1 MSTRKAIEAELQKAS
16 AITDR
21 AGSEDRDFT
30 DEERGQVTAHLEKAK
45 EIKARS
51 DAAADTLKAFGEF
64 GSGIPADDSG
74 NGNGNGNG
82 WHKDEASHFRQAK
95 RGQSIGEAFVGSAE
109 YKSLL
114 AGAPGGRFAD
124 QGHVQS
130 QPFGVKSLIT
140 GVADDSAGALVAP
153 QTLPLP
159 AEPFNQ
165 RPMTIRQL
173 FSQGQTGSDSVEY
186 VQILSQTNNAAPVP
200 EATSAGKVGDG
211 TGGTVLPTAG
221 GVKPESG
228 FNLVKMATT
237 TKTIAHWIPATKRA
251 LSDAAQ
257 VRTLIDTFLR
267 YGLEEEFEDQLLT
280 GNGTGESF
288 LGLNNVSGIQTQA
301 APVGASGEDVF
312 TVTRR
317 ARRKVRIGGRAIPTA
332 YVLNPIDWENI
343 ELMRDTNKQFYG
355 AGPFAL
361 TPSTL
366 WGLPVIESE
375 AVAAGTA
382 WCADWRMGMIWDREQ
397 ATIQATDSHSD
408 FFIRNLVAVLAEMR
422 AAFGVLKPPA
432 FVKIALV

>member
-1 MSTRKAIEAELQKAS
+1 MRESTRKAIEAEVKKAE
-16 AITDR
+16 AIISL
-21 AGSEDRDFT
+21 AESEDRDFT
-30 DEERGQVTAHLEKAK
+30 AEERGKVTAHVEKAK
-45 EIKARS
+45 EIQERS
-51 DAAADTLKAFGEF
+51 AAAAAALKGLTDLGDLIPPADGAGNPGARREDPPSGYRETKRETVGKAFV
-64 GSGIPADDSG
+64 
-74 NGNGNGNG
+74 N
-82 WHKDEASHFRQAK
+82 
-95 RGQSIGEAFVGSAE
+95 SAE
-109 YKSLL
+109 YKAML
-114 AGAPGGRFAD
+114 ASTPNGRFAD
-124 QGHVQS
+124 QGRVQS
-130 QPFGVKSLIT
+130 QPFGVKTLIT
-140 GVADDSAGALVAP
+140 GLADDSAGSLISPDSV
-153 QTLPLP
+153 PLP

-173 FSQGQTGSDSVEY
+173 FSQGQTGSDAIEY
-186 VQILSQTNNAAPVP
+186 VQILSQTNNAAPVA

-211 TGGTVLPTAG
+211 TGGTVLPAAG
-221 GVKPESG
+221 GVKPESA
-228 FNLVKMATT
+228 FTMVKQSTT
-237 TKTIAHWIPATKRA
+237 VKTIAHWIPATKRA

-267 YGLEEEFEDQLLT
+267 YGLEEEFEDQVIS
-280 GNGTGESF
+280 GNGTGENF
-288 LGLNNVSGIQTQA
+288 LGLNGVSGVQTQA

-332 YVLNPIDWENI
+332 FVMNPIDWENI

-361 TPSTL
+361 TPPTL
-366 WGLPVIESE
+366 WALPVIESE
-375 AVAAGTA
+375 AIAVGTA

-408 FFIRNLVAVLAEMR
+408 FFIRNLVAILAEMR